1 MIWFGDLGRFFFA
14 VFIKWYYL
22 ELLRLAEAVK
32 LFKRRELMGAKFVL
46 YEKPTCTKCRQ
57 ANKLLKETGVDYERI
72 NYYETPISASKLKD
86 LLKKMSL
93 GPRDIMRTTEKV
105 YRELGIAKGDFRDKE
120 LIDLMI
126 EHPDLIQR
134 PIVEKGG
141 KAVLGR
147 PTENINEI
155 LN

>member
-105 YRELGIAKGDFRDKE
+105 YRELGIAKGDFRK
-120 LIDLMI
+120 L
-126 EHPDLIQR
+126 
-134 PIVEKGG
+134 
-141 KAVLGR
+141 KAVWNKSSLGQKR
-147 PTENINEI
+147 KIRIYSALIESK
-155 LN
+155 LMVYY